1 MVNQGLGPSLTKEDT
16 PIIIKLLVFGITTSE
31 KGFSGM
37 TSRTKDLEIVEIVK
51 GFLKLTLIFANM
63 VKEYHQGNLKFSKLE
78 ELVDAAR
85 SSPFFDLKERCHSRF
100 RYQEGEPCNEKE
112 KLFDLT
118 IGSIFHE
125 AMKLKEN
132 LYQLEV
138 YGPRYLELEERL
150 SNPLPEREFHRFR
163 KIILRAEQGLKEGM
177 EDLKELFRDVKEQLG
192 ELLREYSKNQLLIR
206 FLLENKDLFQ
216 KVCGRGGLEET
227 FASMFKGGI
236 DQAYWV
242 AGNSYLESQYF
253 DMAHRVLKKA
263 LSRQPENEMLKF
275 ICQFASGA
283 SSYYVNDY
291 QKALEKFKGLIRFKD
306 HIRGKGKHLKRAE
319 EICRKMGTEYQVEQ
333 DWRRAQRAK
342 EIANELRKMRTQASF
357 GR

>member
-1 MVNQGLGPSLTKEDT
+1 
-16 PIIIKLLVFGITTSE
+16 
-31 KGFSGM
+31 M
-37 TSRTKDLEIVEIVK
+37 TSRMKDLEIVEIVK
-51 GFLKLTLIFANM
+51 GFLKSTLIFADI
-63 VKEYHQGNLKFSKLE
+63 VRGYHQGQLNFSKLE
-78 ELVDAAR
+78 ELLDATG
-85 SSPFFDLKERCHSRF
+85 SSPLFDLKERCHSRF
-100 RYQEGEPCNEKE
+100 RYQEGERFNEKE

-150 SNPLPEREFHRFR
+150 GNPLPEREFHRFR

-206 FLLENKDLFQ
+206 FLLENKALLQ
-216 KVCGRGGLEET
+216 KVYGKGGSEKI

-236 DQAYWV
+236 DQAYRT

-253 DMAHRVLKKA
+253 DMAYRVLKKA
-263 LSRQPENEMLKF
+263 LRRQPDNEMLQF

-283 SSYYVNDY
+283 SSYFVNDY
-291 QKALEKFKGLIRFKD
+291 EKALQKFKGLVSFKD
-306 HIRGKGKHLKRAE
+306 QIRGKGKHLKKAE
-319 EICRKMGTEYQVEQ
+319 EICRKMRREYQVEQ
-333 DWRRAQRAK
+333 DWRRAQRAN
-342 EIANELRKMRTQASF
+342 EIANELRKMRTQPSF
-357 GR
+357 GK

>member
-1 MVNQGLGPSLTKEDT
+1 MARCHPSLTKGDA
-16 PIIIKLLVFGITTSE
+16 PIIITLIAFGTTRWG

-37 TSRTKDLEIVEIVK
+37 TTRLKDLEIVEILK
-51 GFLKLTLIFANM
+51 GFLKSALIFTDM
-63 VKEYHQGNLKFSKLE
+63 VKGYQQGNLKFSKLE
-78 ELVDAAR
+78 ELVDATG
-85 SSPFFDLKERCHSRF
+85 SSPLYDLKERCHSRF
-100 RYQEGEPCNEKE
+100 RYQEGEPINEKE

-132 LYQLEV
+132 LYQLQV
-138 YGPRYLELEERL
+138 YRPRYLEIEKRL
-150 SNPLPEREFHRFR
+150 GNPLPERELHRFR

-206 FLLENKDLFQ
+206 FLLENRALVQ
-216 KVCGRGGLEET
+216 KVYGRGGLEKI

-236 DQAYWV
+236 DQAYWT

-253 DMAHRVLKKA
+253 DMAHHVLKRA
-263 LSRQPENEMLKF
+263 LRRQPENEMIKF

-291 QKALEKFKGLIRFKD
+291 QKAMQKFKGLVSFKD
-306 HIRGKGKHLKRAE
+306 HIRGRGKHLKKAE
-319 EICRKMGTEYQVEQ
+319 EICRKMGREYQVEQ
-333 DWRRAQRAK
+333 DWRRAQRAN
-342 EIANELRKMRTQASF
+342 EIANDLRKMRTQASF
-357 GR
+357 GK

>member
-1 MVNQGLGPSLTKEDT
+1 MA
-16 PIIIKLLVFGITTSE
+16 
-31 KGFSGM
+31 
-37 TSRTKDLEIVEIVK
+37 SRMKDLEIVEIVR
-51 GFLKLTLIFANM
+51 GFLKSMLIFADM
-63 VKEYHQGNLKFSKLE
+63 VNGYHEGNLKFSKSE
-78 ELVDAAR
+78 ELVDVTR
-85 SSPFFDLKERCHSRF
+85 SSPLFDLKERCHSRF
-100 RYQEGEPCNEKE
+100 RYHEGEPCDEKE

-138 YGPRYLELEERL
+138 YGPRYLELEARL
-150 SNPLPEREFHRFR
+150 GNPLPEREFHRFR

-177 EDLKELFRDVKEQLG
+177 EDLKELFQDVKEQLC
-192 ELLREYSKNQLLIR
+192 ELLREYSKNQLLVR
-206 FLLENKDLFQ
+206 FLLENRTLLQ
-216 KVCGRGGLEET
+216 KVYGRGGLEKI

-236 DQAYWV
+236 DQAYWA

-263 LSRQPENEMLKF
+263 LNRQPENEMLKF
-275 ICQFASGA
+275 ICQYASGA

-291 QKALEKFKGLIRFKD
+291 QNALQKFRGLVGFKD
-306 HIRGKGKHLKRAE
+306 HIRGKGKHLKKAE
-319 EICRKMGTEYQVEQ
+319 EICRKMRREYQVEQ
-333 DWRRAQRAK
+333 DWRRAQSAN

-357 GR
+357 GK

>member
-1 MVNQGLGPSLTKEDT
+1 MA
-16 PIIIKLLVFGITTSE
+16 
-31 KGFSGM
+31 
-37 TSRTKDLEIVEIVK
+37 SRMKDLEIVEIVR
-51 GFLKLTLIFANM
+51 GFLKSMLIFADM
-63 VKEYHQGNLKFSKLE
+63 VNGYHQGNLKFSKLE
-78 ELVDAAR
+78 ELVDVTR
-85 SSPFFDLKERCHSRF
+85 SSPLFDLKERCHSQY
-100 RYQEGEPCNEKE
+100 RYQEGERCNEKE

-138 YGPRYLELEERL
+138 YGPRYLELEARL
-150 SNPLPEREFHRFR
+150 GNPLPEREFHRFR
-163 KIILRAEQGLKEGM
+163 KIILRAEQGLKDGM
-177 EDLKELFRDVKEQLG
+177 EDLKVLFRDVKEQLC
-192 ELLREYSKNQLLIR
+192 ELLREYSKNQLLVR
-206 FLLENKDLFQ
+206 FLLENRALLQ
-216 KVCGRGGLEET
+216 KVYGRGGLEKI

-236 DQAYWV
+236 DQAYWA

-263 LSRQPENEMLKF
+263 LNRQPKNEMLKF

-291 QKALEKFKGLIRFKD
+291 QKALQKFRGLVGFKD
-306 HIRGKGKHLKRAE
+306 HIRGKGKHLKKAE
-319 EICRKMGTEYQVEQ
+319 EICRKMRREYQVEQ
-333 DWRRAQRAK
+333 DWRRAQSAN

-357 GR
+357 GK

>member
-1 MVNQGLGPSLTKEDT
+1 
-16 PIIIKLLVFGITTSE
+16 
-31 KGFSGM
+31 M
-37 TSRTKDLEIVEIVK
+37 TSRMKDLEIVEIVR
-51 GFLKLTLIFANM
+51 GFLKSALIFADM
-63 VKEYHQGNLKFSKLE
+63 VKGYHQGNLNFTKLE
-78 ELVDAAR
+78 KLVDSTG
-85 SSPFFDLKERCHSRF
+85 SSPLFDLKEKCHSRF
-100 RYQEGEPCNEKE
+100 RYHEGEPCNEKE

-150 SNPLPEREFHRFR
+150 GNPLPEREFHRFR

-206 FLLENKDLFQ
+206 FLLENKALLQ
-216 KVCGRGGLEET
+216 KVYGKGGSEKI

-236 DQAYWV
+236 DQAYRT

-253 DMAHRVLKKA
+253 DMAYRVLKKA
-263 LSRQPENEMLKF
+263 LRRQPDNEMLQF

-283 SSYYVNDY
+283 SSYFVNDY
-291 QKALEKFKGLIRFKD
+291 EKALQKFKGLVSFKD
-306 HIRGKGKHLKRAE
+306 QIRGKGKHLKKAE
-319 EICRKMGTEYQVEQ
+319 EICRKMRREYQVEQ
-333 DWRRAQRAK
+333 DWRRAQRAN
-342 EIANELRKMRTQASF
+342 EIANELRKMRTQPSF
-357 GR
+357 GK

>member
-1 MVNQGLGPSLTKEDT
+1 M
-16 PIIIKLLVFGITTSE
+16 
-31 KGFSGM
+31 
-37 TSRTKDLEIVEIVK
+37 KDLEIVEIVK
-51 GFLKLTLIFANM
+51 GFLKSTLIFTDM
-63 VKEYHQGNLKFSKLE
+63 VKGYRQGNLNFSKLE
-78 ELVDAAR
+78 ELLDATG
-85 SSPFFDLKERCHSRF
+85 SSPLFDLKERCHSRF

-138 YGPRYLELEERL
+138 YGPRYLELEKRL
-150 SNPLPEREFHRFR
+150 GNPLPEREFRRFR

-206 FLLENKDLFQ
+206 FLLENRALFQ
-216 KVCGRGGLEET
+216 KVYGREGLEKI

-236 DQAYWV
+236 DQAYWT

-253 DMAHRVLKKA
+253 DMAHGVLKRA
-263 LSRQPENEMLKF
+263 LSRQPENEMLRF
-275 ICQFASGA
+275 VCQFSSGA

-291 QKALEKFKGLIRFKD
+291 QKALQKFKGLVGFKD
-306 HIRGKGKHLKRAE
+306 HIRGKGKHLKKAE
-319 EICRKMGTEYQVEQ
+319 EICRKMRREYQVEQ
-333 DWRRAQRAK
+333 DWRRAQRAN

-357 GR
+357 GK